1 MKKLMLGASLIVVLV
16 LAVAVFAGD
25 VTQVSSWN
33 MADGKRNTALK
44 DLVVTDVPA
53 LVTEVNRING
63 LADAAVDGTGL
74 SVQITNVTMHTG
86 TIWTQTFSTVFSATP
101 MVVATYTEDPGD
113 VRPLFVTSATPS
125 NVLVNA
131 TADKNFNL
139 VIVGTK

>member
-25 VTQVSSWN
+25 VTQVASWN

-63 LADAAVDGTGL
+63 LADASVNGTGL
-74 SVQITNVTMHTG
+74 AVQITNVTMHAG
-86 TIWTQTFSTVFSATP
+86 TIWTQTFSTVYSVTP

-113 VRPLFVTSATPS
+113 VRPIFVTSPTPS
-125 NVLVNA
+125 NVLINA
-131 TADKNFNL
+131 EASKNFNV
-139 VIVGTK
+139 VIVGVK